1 MDILRAR
8 DALAAL
14 AQESRLRAFRLLVKG
29 GPDGIPAGEIARA
42 LKVPHNTMSSHLAIL
57 AQAGLVRS
65 RKDGRSVIYAP
76 DLDGTRGLLS
86 FLMEDC
92 CRGRPEVCGPLI
104 ACVLP
109 GRNDAEKGKIRKKAR
124 EAVS

>member
-1 MDILRAR
+1 LRAI

-14 AQESRLRAFRLLVKG
+14 AQESRLRAFRLLVKC
-29 GPDGIPAGEIARA
+29 GPEGMAAGEIARA
-42 LKVPHNTMSSHLAIL
+42 LKVPHNTLSSHLAVL
-57 AQAGLVRS
+57 VQAGLVRS
-65 RKDGRSVIYAP
+65 RKEGRSVIYTP

-92 CRGRPEVCGPLI
+92 CRGRPEVCAPLI

-109 GRNDAEKGKIRKKAR
+109 GCGDTGDRNTKKKVR
-124 EAVS
+124 EALS